1 MNNREELRRK
11 GNEIRERLQHGT
23 FPVRERP
30 RAVAGIP
37 GLRNYTAEAIFGAV
51 WARPGL
57 DIRYR
62 MLATLSVLTSLQRL
76 SQFQTYVHSALNMG
90 LGAEEIQE
98 VPIHCSLYAGFP
110 SAVNSLELVHEAFR
124 ERGIEAPQTEV
135 PELSLEEM
143 EARGRE
149 LREQLFGDLGQEGY
163 ASALVD
169 LAPDLRVLTYQ
180 YGFGEI
186 FFRPGLDLN
195 QGGVR
200 HRRADGAEGRWPVAE
215 PPAGRPSG
223 GPLQGGNGG
232 GADPDRRIRGLSGGV
247 ERDLHSGRG
256 LDLNQR
262 RPRRCCSC
270 GPYDGGCRMSSK

>member
-1 MNNREELRRK
+1 MNKREELRRK

-23 FPVRERP
+23 YPVRERP

-62 MLATLSVLTSLQRL
+62 MLATLSVLSSLQRL

-124 ERGIEAPQTEV
+124 ERGIEVPQTEV

-149 LREQLFGDLGQEGY
+149 LREQLFGVQGQEGY

-180 YGFGEI
+180 YAFGEI
-186 FFRPGLDLN
+186 FFRPGLDLKSR
-195 QGGVR
+195 VVCTTAALTALK
-200 HRRADGAEGRWPVAE
+200 ADGQLRNLLR
-215 PPAGRPSG
+215 AGLRV
-223 GPLQGGNGG
+223 
-232 GADPDRRIRGLSGGV
+232 GLSKEEMVEVLIQTGGYA
-247 ERDLHSGRG
+247 GYPAA
-256 LDLNQR
+256 LNAI
-262 RPRRCCSC
+262 SIAAEVW
-270 GPYDGGCRMSSK
+270 S

>member
-1 MNNREELRRK
+1 MTSREELRRK

-23 FPVRERP
+23 HPVRERP
-30 RAVAGIP
+30 RATAGIP
-37 GLRNYTAEAIFGAV
+37 GLRNYTGEAIFGAV
-51 WARPGL
+51 WSRPGL

-90 LGAEEIQE
+90 LDPEEIQE

-124 ERGIEAPQTEV
+124 ERGIEPPQTEV

-149 LREQLFGDLGQEGY
+149 LRERLFGAQGQEGY
-163 ASALVD
+163 ASALMD
-169 LAPDLRVLTYQ
+169 LAPDLRALTYQ

-186 FFRPGLDLN
+186 FFRPGLDLKSR
-195 QGGVR
+195 VVCATASLAAL
-200 HRRADGAEGRWPVAE
+200 RADGQLRNLLRAGLRVGFSKEEMVEALIQTGGYAGYPAALNAISIAAEAW
-215 PPAGRPSG
+215 
-223 GPLQGGNGG
+223 
-232 GADPDRRIRGLSGGV
+232 D
-247 ERDLHSGRG
+247 
-256 LDLNQR
+256 
-262 RPRRCCSC
+262 
-270 GPYDGGCRMSSK
+270 